1 MIVAGIDIGSVAAKG
16 VIFDA
21 QAGNIL
27 GQALLPTGWNA
38 RESGELVLN
47 EACRAASVKS
57 SDLARVV
64 GTGYGRISLPFAQKA
79 VTEITCHARGAAW
92 LFPATGIVL
101 DIGGQDSKVISL
113 GSEGAVRDFVMN
125 DKCAAGTGRF
135 LQVLSG
141 ILDLSLEE
149 LGQAAGRGSPVAIS
163 SMCAVFA
170 ETEIV
175 GLLARGTPPE
185 DVAAGVFLS
194 IVRRM
199 CSLARRIPF
208 HGECTFSG
216 GLATSPAFRD
226 MLSRELGLPVNVSAR
241 PQLTGALG
249 AALIAAGKDA
259 RAPDPFRCSGSRI
272 ENQ

>member
-1 MIVAGIDIGSVAAKG
+1 MIVAGVDVGSVAAKG

-21 QAGNIL
+21 KAGAVL
-27 GQALLPTGWNA
+27 GGAILPTGWNA
-38 RESGELVLN
+38 REAGGLVLE
-47 EACRAASVKS
+47 EACSNAEVQVG
-57 SDLARVV
+57 DVVHVV
-64 GTGYGRISLPFAQKA
+64 GTGYGRISLPFARKT

-92 LFPATGIVL
+92 LFPGTGVVL

-113 GSEGAVRDFVMN
+113 GEKGSVRDFVMN

-141 ILDLSLEE
+141 ILDMPLDGLSR
-149 LGQAAGRGSPVAIS
+149 AAARGNPASIS

-175 GLLARGTPPE
+175 GLLAQGTPPE
-185 DVAAGVFLS
+185 DIAAGVFLS

-199 CSLARRIPF
+199 CALSKRIPP

-226 MLSRELGLPVNVSAR
+226 MLSKELGLPVNVPDQ
-241 PQLTGALG
+241 PQLMGALG
-249 AALIAAGKDA
+249 AALIAAA
-259 RAPDPFRCSGSRI
+259 LPHPA
-272 ENQ
+272 ENAGPAA